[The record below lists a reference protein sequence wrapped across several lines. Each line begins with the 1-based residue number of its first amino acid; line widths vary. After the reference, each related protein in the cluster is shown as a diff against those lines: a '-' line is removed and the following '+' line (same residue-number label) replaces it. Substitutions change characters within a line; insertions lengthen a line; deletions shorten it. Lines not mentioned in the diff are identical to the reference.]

1 LTKALD
7 IKAILSLARVA
18 ATFQNAL
25 GDGGI
30 GAREMAENKNEG
42 LDFLTRL
49 RIRELI
55 LMGLI
60 AVSAVMANLPQ
71 EYVEETLGVSRGT
84 LVACLG
90 IAVIIGLFLYLKTG
104 LFIAVVLLIAG
115 ANMPDQ
121 IAEGLNI
128 SKIPIVLA
136 LVALVG
142 VGLINY
148 VVKLMPT
155 GLEPRPK
162 EKSAEGIR
170 ALFYAIEKNN
180 LVYAQKVL
188 SMNFDPNLH
197 HDNGYT
203 PLAYASMRGSLPM
216 IELLLR
222 NGADPTQTTKEGD
235 SPVELALRF
244 GHAEVADALKQ
255 ARRAAVTAAPVE
267 EESAPAAV
275 SS

>member
-1 LTKALD
+1 
-7 IKAILSLARVA
+7 
-18 ATFQNAL
+18 
-25 GDGGI
+25 
-30 GAREMAENKNEG
+30 MAEKKEQ
-42 LDFLTRL
+42 LDFLTKL
-49 RIRELI
+49 RIRELV

-60 AVSAVMANLPQ
+60 TVTAVLANLPG
-71 EYVEETLGVSRGT
+71 EYVTDTLGVSAGG
-84 LVACLG
+84 LVAVLG
-90 IAVIIGLFLYLKTG
+90 IAVIVGLFLYLKTG

-128 SKIPIVLA
+128 SKVPIVLA

-148 VVKLMPT
+148 VVRLVPT

-162 EKSAEGIR
+162 EKSAEGVR

-188 SMNFDPNLH
+188 GMNFDPNMH

-203 PLAYASMRGSLPM
+203 ALAYAAMRGSLPM

-222 NGADPTQTTKEGD
+222 NGADPQMTTREGD
-235 SPVELALRF
+235 TPVELALRF
-244 GHAEVADALKQ
+244 GHAEVADGLKV
-255 ARRAAVTAAPVE
+255 ARRAAAAGLPDSEAAAPA
-267 EESAPAAV
+267 SI
-275 SS
+275 SG

>member
-1 LTKALD
+1 MSEK
-7 IKAILSLARVA
+7 K
-18 ATFQNAL
+18 
-25 GDGGI
+25 
-30 GAREMAENKNEG
+30 EK
-42 LDFLTRL
+42 LDFLTKL

-60 AVSAVMANLPQ
+60 TITAVLANLPE
-71 EYVEETLGVSRGT
+71 EYVEDGLGVSRAT
-84 LVACLG
+84 LVAMLG
-90 IAVIIGLFLYLKTG
+90 IAVIIGLFLYLRTG

-148 VVKLMPT
+148 VVKLVPT
-155 GLEPRPK
+155 GLEPKPK

-188 SMNFDPNLH
+188 GMNFDPNLH

-203 PLAYASMRGSLPM
+203 PLAYAAMRGSLPM

-222 NGADPTQTTKEGD
+222 NGADPQQTTKEGD
-235 SPVELALRF
+235 TPVELALRF
-244 GHAEVADALKQ
+244 GHAEVADGLKV
-255 ARRAAVTAAPVE
+255 ARRAAASGLPDSEAPAPVTAP
-267 EESAPAAV
+267 SN
-275 SS
+275 

>member
-1 LTKALD
+1 
-7 IKAILSLARVA
+7 
-18 ATFQNAL
+18 
-25 GDGGI
+25 
-30 GAREMAENKNEG
+30 MAEKGEK
-42 LDFLTRL
+42 LDFLTKL

-60 AVSAVMANLPQ
+60 LITAVLANLPE
-71 EYVEETLGVSRGT
+71 EYVEETLGISRAT
-84 LVACLG
+84 CVAVLG
-90 IAVIIGLFLYLKTG
+90 IAVIIGLFLYLRTG

-148 VVKLMPT
+148 MVRVLPT
-155 GLEPRPK
+155 GLEPKPK
-162 EKSAEGIR
+162 EKSPEGIR
-170 ALFYAIEKNN
+170 ALFYAIERNN

-188 SMNFDPNLH
+188 SMNFDPNLQ

-203 PLAYASMRGSLPM
+203 PLTYAAMKGNVPM
-216 IELLLR
+216 VELLVR
-222 NGADPTQTTKEGD
+222 NGASASVTTREGD
-235 SPVELALRF
+235 TAVELALRY
-244 GHAEVADALKQ
+244 GHAEAADLLKQ
-255 ARRAAVTAAPVE
+255 ARQESDAGADEASPVAQ
-267 EESAPAAV
+267 S
-275 SS
+275 

>member
-1 LTKALD
+1 
-7 IKAILSLARVA
+7 
-18 ATFQNAL
+18 
-25 GDGGI
+25 
-30 GAREMAENKNEG
+30 MAEKKEQ
-42 LDFLTRL
+42 LDFLTKL

-60 AVSAVMANLPQ
+60 TVTAVLANLPE
-71 EYVEETLGVSRGT
+71 EYVADTLGVSPGA
-84 LVACLG
+84 LLAVLG

-148 VVKLMPT
+148 VVRLVPT

-162 EKSAEGIR
+162 EKSAEGVR

-188 SMNFDPNLH
+188 GMNFDPNMH

-203 PLAYASMRGSLPM
+203 PLAYAAMRGSLPM

-222 NGADPTQTTKEGD
+222 NGADPQMTTREGD
-235 SPVELALRF
+235 TPVELALRF
-244 GHAEVADALKQ
+244 GHAEVADGLKV
-255 ARRAAVTAAPVE
+255 ARRAAAAGLPDSEAAAP
-267 EESAPAAV
+267 AITTG
-275 SS
+275 

>member
-1 LTKALD
+1 
-7 IKAILSLARVA
+7 
-18 ATFQNAL
+18 
-25 GDGGI
+25 
-30 GAREMAENKNEG
+30 MAEKKEK
-42 LDFLTRL
+42 LDFLSKL

-60 AVSAVMANLPQ
+60 TITAVLANLPE
-71 EYVEETLGVSRGT
+71 EYVEETLGVSRAT
-84 LVACLG
+84 LVAMLG
-90 IAVIIGLFLYLKTG
+90 IAVIIGLFLYLRTG

-155 GLEPRPK
+155 GLEPKPK
-162 EKSAEGIR
+162 EKSAEGVR

-188 SMNFDPNLH
+188 GMNFDPNLH

-203 PLAYASMRGSLPM
+203 PLAYAAMRGSLPM

-222 NGADPTQTTKEGD
+222 NGADPQQTTKEGD
-235 SPVELALRF
+235 TPVELALRF
-244 GHAEVADALKQ
+244 GHAEVADGLKV
-255 ARRAAVTAAPVE
+255 ARRAAASGLPDSEAPAPVTT
-267 EESAPAAV
+267 V
-275 SS
+275 SN

>member
-1 LTKALD
+1 
-7 IKAILSLARVA
+7 
-18 ATFQNAL
+18 
-25 GDGGI
+25 
-30 GAREMAENKNEG
+30 MAENKKEG

-49 RIRELI
+49 RIRELV

-60 AVSAVMANLPQ
+60 VITAVMANLPD
-71 EYVEETLGVSRGT
+71 EYVEETLGASRAM

-104 LFIAVVLLIAG
+104 LFVAVVLLIAG

-128 SKIPIVLA
+128 SKIPIILA
-136 LVALVG
+136 LVALIGVG
-142 VGLINY
+142 VINY

-203 PLAYASMRGSLPM
+203 PLGYAAMRGSLPM
-216 IELLLR
+216 VELLLR
-222 NGADPTQTTKEGD
+222 NGVNPNQATKESD

-244 GHAEVADALKQ
+244 GHPEVAEALKQ
-255 ARRAAVTAAPVE
+255 ARKAAAQDNGEP
-267 EESAPAAV
+267 APAAAG
-275 SS
+275 S

>member
-1 LTKALD
+1 
-7 IKAILSLARVA
+7 
-18 ATFQNAL
+18 
-25 GDGGI
+25 
-30 GAREMAENKNEG
+30 MADKKKEG
-42 LDFLTRL
+42 LDFLTKL

-60 AVSAVMANLPQ
+60 VITAVMANLPE
-71 EYVEETLGVSRGT
+71 EYVEDTLGVSRAT

-90 IAVIIGLFLYLKTG
+90 IAVIIGLFLYLRTG

-128 SKIPIVLA
+128 SKIPIILA
-136 LVALVG
+136 LVALIG

-148 VVKLMPT
+148 VVKLVPT

-162 EKSAEGIR
+162 EKSTEGIR

-188 SMNFDPNLH
+188 SMNFEPNLH

-203 PLAYASMRGSLPM
+203 PLAYAAMRGSLPM
-216 IELLLR
+216 IELLLK

-235 SPVELALRF
+235 SAIELALRF

-255 ARRAAVTAAPVE
+255 ARRAATVAAAE
-267 EESAPAAV
+267 DEAATV
-275 SS
+275 AAS